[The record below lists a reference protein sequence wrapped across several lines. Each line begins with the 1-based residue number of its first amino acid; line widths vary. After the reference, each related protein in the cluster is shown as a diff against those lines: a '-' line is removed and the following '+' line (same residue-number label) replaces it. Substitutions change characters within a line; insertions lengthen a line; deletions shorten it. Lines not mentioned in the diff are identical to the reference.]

1 MVDFENKRKEKSQK
15 LEMERVEE
23 DIKNDIRINIISVVN
38 IEAKIKNQNQEKSL
52 ISVDMKRKRTNNN

>member
-1 MVDFENKRKEKSQK
+1 MVDFENKRKEKSHK

-23 DIKNDIRINIISVVN
+23 NIKNAIRINIISVVN
-38 IEAKIKNQNQEKSL
+38 VEAKIKNQNRKKAL